1 MGGSDDGFGD
11 VAMSDWKIS
20 EVLGL
25 GSAAAFILTIVYLY
39 GYSRGLGVNLFLYFS
54 LNDYFRLATEWLPPL
69 LGSGIVGTLI
79 SKFFTRVERGATE
92 AEIAARSRN
101 PGFTRTFRR
110 FGNAAPP
117 TALVVIA
124 AFETVRSFF
133 TSVPHERLYVVW
145 GAAGV
150 VLWFALVGWYVREPR
165 LVARWSR
172 PLYLCVTLFPALAI
186 AALTSGFYAGKNG
199 TRLYSPPADVQIW
212 IKGQASPVASRV
224 LFVLDDFF
232 VLRGHDAPSVVAI
245 PRAEV
250 TKVSHSKDN

>member
-1 MGGSDDGFGD
+1 M
-11 VAMSDWKIS
+11 
-20 EVLGL
+20 
-25 GSAAAFILTIVYLY
+25 
-39 GYSRGLGVNLFLYFS
+39 
-54 LNDYFRLATEWLPPL
+54 
-69 LGSGIVGTLI
+69 
-79 SKFFTRVERGATE
+79 
-92 AEIAARSRN
+92 
-101 PGFTRTFRR
+101 
-110 FGNAAPP
+110 
-117 TALVVIA
+117 IA

-232 VLRGHDAPSVVAI
+232 VLRGHAGTHAQHQHEPVGRLTGVPSREFGAG
-245 PRAEV
+245 RGLC
-250 TKVSHSKDN
+250 